1 MRKLQKEERKKYNE
15 LATQLKE
22 CQEKLDKQ
30 TRLNVKG
37 HHDIEVMHEELNQRD
52 QDIELL
58 QLEHDKLELVQIQ
71 KEREMEQMRKDLEKA
86 FKELWVQREIN
97 DMGKS
102 KQKDLSNDNM
112 YKEALISN
120 LQED

>member
-1 MRKLQKEERKKYNE
+1 
-15 LATQLKE
+15 
-22 CQEKLDKQ
+22 
-30 TRLNVKG
+30 
-37 HHDIEVMHEELNQRD
+37 MHEELNQRD

-120 LQED
+120 LQEDQIKSMLQIQ

>member
-1 MRKLQKEERKKYNE
+1 
-15 LATQLKE
+15 
-22 CQEKLDKQ
+22 
-30 TRLNVKG
+30 
-37 HHDIEVMHEELNQRD
+37 
-52 QDIELL
+52 
-58 QLEHDKLELVQIQ
+58 
-71 KEREMEQMRKDLEKA
+71 MRKDLEKA

-120 LQED
+120 LQEDQIKSMLQIQ